1 VRRRIL
7 FVDDQPEFLDGLRR
21 MLSELSTGWD
31 LVFAT
36 SGLEGLAILDRG
48 QVDVVV
54 SGMLTPEMNGLQFLT
69 EARNKHPYVIRMILS
84 AQSDETPVMRSVG
97 MAHQFLPKPCSPEIL
112 ISTITRAFDLRQL
125 LTEERLKL
133 LISQMKSLPS
143 LPWLYAEI
151 IRESQSPN
159 ASIARIA
166 EIISEDPG
174 MTAKILQLVNSPFFG
189 IRRRVTDMTAAVA
202 FLGLDTVQWLAL
214 SVEAFAQ
221 FETSGMLDFSV
232 EQVWRHSL
240 TVAAIASGIAFL
252 EHDKTMADDAFCAGL
267 LHDIGTTILASN
279 LPEQYAKVI
288 ARQKSKGTFRSEI
301 ELELLG
307 STHAEVGAYLLGLW
321 GLPDA
326 IVQAVA
332 LHHRPRDAPEKKT
345 GLLCLVHV
353 ADALAYGFHP
363 PHSVFRG
370 APLDEQYVTDT
381 GVNARLAAW
390 REQGFDFAQEY
401 T

>member
-1 VRRRIL
+1 MMRHIL
-7 FVDDQPEFLDGLRR
+7 FVDDQIEVLDGLRR
-21 MLSELSTGWD
+21 MLSESSAGWN
-31 LVFAT
+31 LIFAT
-36 SGLEGLAILDRG
+36 SGLEGLAILDRE

-54 SGMLTPEMNGLQFLT
+54 SGMLTPEMNGLEFLT
-69 EARNKHPYVIRMILS
+69 EARNKHPNVIRMMLS
-84 AQSDETPVMRSVG
+84 AQSDETLVMRSAA

-112 ISTITRAFDLRQL
+112 ISTITRALGLRPL
-125 LTEERLKL
+125 LANERLKL

-151 IRESQSPN
+151 MREAQSPN
-159 ASIARIA
+159 ASIAQIT
-166 EIISEDPG
+166 EIISQDPG

-189 IRRRVTDMTAAVA
+189 IRRQITDMTAAVA

-214 SVEAFAQ
+214 SVQAFAQ
-221 FETSGMLDFSV
+221 FEISRVLDFSV

-240 TVAAIASGIAFL
+240 TVAAIARGIACL
-252 EHDKTMADDAFCAGL
+252 EYDKTMADDVFCAGL
-267 LHDIGTTILASN
+267 LHDMGMMILASN

-288 ARQKSKGTFRSEI
+288 ARQKSKGTFRSQI

-332 LHHRPRDAPEKKT
+332 LHHRPRDGPDKKT
-345 GLLCLVHV
+345 GILCLIHV

-370 APLDEQYVTDT
+370 APLDEQYLTDT

-390 REQGFDFAQEY
+390 REQGFGFVQEY
-401 T
+401 I